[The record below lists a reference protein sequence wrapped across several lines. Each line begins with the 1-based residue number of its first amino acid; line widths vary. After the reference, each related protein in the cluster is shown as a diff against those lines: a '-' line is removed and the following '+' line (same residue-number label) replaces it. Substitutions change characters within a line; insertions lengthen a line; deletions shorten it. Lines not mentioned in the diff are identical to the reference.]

1 MPLDSGETV
10 SVSISPQT
18 IREIARAHTDRDLSD
33 NEVESIAEIVH
44 EQVQEQAQSI
54 YDDAIASVIGG

>member
-1 MPLDSGETV
+1 MSMDSGEV
-10 SVSISPQT
+10 ASVSISPQT

-33 NEVESIAEIVH
+33 NEVESIAEIIY

-54 YDDAIASVIGG
+54 YDDAIASVLGG